1 MTGSKPLLTAGV
13 AALIGAALL
22 ARILPV
28 QAQAQAEP
36 PPAATIA
43 GVWMGTAKDEAGNVQ
58 DIQLHLE
65 QRGTEIAGTS
75 RRQYVRMTIY
85 FAIMEVR
92 GSIAGGHAVTL
103 EETTIVQ
110 QSPGSGWSLLKAM
123 QLTLSGN
130 TLAGKWE
137 ALNQESGGK
146 IAAGEMTLKR
156 SAE

>member
-1 MTGSKPLLTAGV
+1 MRAPSSRPFCP
-13 AALIGAALL
+13 
-22 ARILPV
+22 RS
-28 QAQAQAEP
+28 
-36 PPAATIA
+36 
-43 GVWMGTAKDEAGNVQ
+43 
-58 DIQLHLE
+58 
-65 QRGTEIAGTS
+65 S
-75 RRQYVRMTIY
+75 RRVSLWYLSAGRRYTTQYFRMTIY

-103 EETTIVQ
+103 EETKIVQ
-110 QSPGSGWSLLKAM
+110 KSPGSGWSLIKAM

>member
-1 MTGSKPLLTAGV
+1 MTGSKPFLTAGV

-28 QAQAQAEP
+28 QAQAEP
-36 PPAATIA
+36 PPAATVA
-43 GVWMGTAKDEAGNVQ
+43 GVWIGTAKEEAGNVQ

-65 QRGTEIAGTS
+65 QHGTEIAGTS
-75 RRQYVRMTIY
+75 RRQYVRMTIF

-92 GSIAGGHAVTL
+92 GTMAGGQVVTL

-110 QSPGSGWSLLKAM
+110 QSPGSGWSLIKTM
-123 QLTLSGN
+123 HLTLSGH
-130 TLAGKWE
+130 TLAGQWE
-137 ALNQESGGK
+137 ALHQESGGK
-146 IAAGEMTLKR
+146 SAAGEMTLKR

>member
-1 MTGSKPLLTAGV
+1 MTGSKPFLTAGV
-13 AALIGAALL
+13 AALLCAALF
-22 ARILPV
+22 ARILP
-28 QAQAQAEP
+28 AQAQAEP
-36 PPAATIA
+36 PTAATVA

-65 QRGTEIAGTS
+65 QRGTEISGTS
-75 RRQYVRMTIY
+75 RRQYFRMTIY

-103 EETTIVQ
+103 EETKIVQ
-110 QSPGSGWSLLKAM
+110 KSSGSGWSLIKAM

-137 ALNQESGGK
+137 ALHQESGGK